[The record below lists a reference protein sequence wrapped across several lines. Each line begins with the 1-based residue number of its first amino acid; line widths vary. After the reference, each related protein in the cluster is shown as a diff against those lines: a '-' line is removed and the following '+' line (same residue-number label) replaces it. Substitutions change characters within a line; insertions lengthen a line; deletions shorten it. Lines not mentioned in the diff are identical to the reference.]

1 VVEPPKVQRKPQRV
15 ARTEQPSAQAVSA
28 AEGYVSL
35 AVTPWGEVF
44 VDGTTRGV
52 SPPLNRVTLPSGVH
66 SIEVRNGSAPPFS
79 ARVEI
84 KPGQTLALQHRF

>member
-1 VVEPPKVQRKPQRV
+1 
-15 ARTEQPSAQAVSA
+15 
-28 AEGYVSL
+28 
-35 AVTPWGEVF
+35 
-44 VDGTTRGV
+44 
-52 SPPLNRVTLPSGVH
+52 VH